1 MGIEHGGDEEQQKRA
16 ELTRGFK
23 VTLRKHL
30 LKNKSTNRQ
39 KEKKTLNWKS
49 FKLFEQECASAGTS
63 QDNFRPCLF
72 VCLSLHKSYLQFV
85 KVQFNKWTTSWINIH
100 IKSYHTFGVYCV
112 GIEIYIYVFF
122 WLFSFYF
129 QSKFVEQQL
138 EKLKPAPKPRT
149 NPPNWI
155 LLLGVREA

>member
-49 FKLFEQECASAGTS
+49 IKLFEQECASAGTS
-63 QDNFRPCLF
+63 QDNFQPYLFVCLF
-72 VCLSLHKSYLQFV
+72 VCRCTRLI
-85 KVQFNKWTTSWINIH
+85 FN
-100 IKSYHTFGVYCV
+100 
-112 GIEIYIYVFF
+112 
-122 WLFSFYF
+122 L
-129 QSKFVEQQL
+129 SKFSL
-138 EKLKPAPKPRT
+138 T
-149 NPPNWI
+149 N
-155 LLLGVREA
+155 GQHRESTFI